1 MEQKILLVDDHQA
14 VLAGVK
20 KELTKYYNPG
30 SIITHSN
37 IPELYLQLK
46 SSPAKLL
53 LLDYEVGKYN
63 ALEILDNIHK
73 YQPNLP
79 VLIYTMHTESWII
92 LMLIKA
98 QINGIVIKGDP
109 IEDVLTATRT
119 ILEKNEKYYSKYIH
133 NLLFSLKG
141 DEYYSKSIEYHPS
154 PREMQIITLI
164 SKGNTSEDISK
175 KLFLSKNTVET
186 LRKNIINKS
195 EATNTANLI
204 RIAFIKGWI
213 TE

>member
-154 PREMQIITLI
+154 QREMQIITLI